1 MALGPLM
8 LDVDGLS
15 LSSEDCELLKH
26 PTVGGVILFSR
37 NYQSVTR
44 LQNLCAQIHELREP
58 RLLIAVDQEGG
69 RVQRFREEFCKLP
82 PAQNY
87 GYLYDADSEAA
98 LNLVSEAGWLVASE
112 LRACGLDLNFA
123 PILDLKLGRSQVIGG
138 RAFHSQA
145 DAVTRLAR
153 AFNRGMAEAGMQA
166 VGKHFPGHGW
176 VTEDSHSE
184 LPLDTRSLAD
194 MELQDLVPFER
205 LARDGMAGIMTG
217 HLRVPSVDDRAVSFS
232 KRWLSEILRGQLN
245 FQGAIFSDDLS
256 MHGAHAA
263 GDPVERASIA
273 LSAGCDMVLFCNNR
287 EGAAHIVSKLTYD
300 TNPMRSAR
308 LARLHGQGDCE
319 WEQLQLDQRYVMLKA
334 KLEAMDMNPEL
345 DLQNDSP
352 A

>member
-15 LSSEDCELLKH
+15 LSSQDCELLKH

-37 NYQSVTR
+37 NYQSVTQ

-82 PAQNY
+82 PAENY
-87 GYLYDADSEAA
+87 GDLYDSDSQSA

-112 LRACGLDLNFA
+112 LRACGLDINFA

-138 RAFHSQA
+138 RAFHCQT

-176 VTEDSHSE
+176 VAEDSHSE
-184 LPLDTRSLAD
+184 LPVDTRSFAD

-205 LARDGMAGIMTG
+205 LARDGIAGIMTG
-217 HLRVPSVDDRAVSFS
+217 HLRIPSVDEVAVSFS
-232 KRWLSEILRGQLN
+232 KRWLSNILREQLN

-256 MHGAHAA
+256 MHGAQGA
-263 GDPVERASIA
+263 GDPVERASMA
-273 LSAGCDMVLFCNNR
+273 LSAGCDMVLFCNDR
-287 EGAAHIVSKLTYD
+287 EGAVQIVSKLTYD
-300 TNPMRSAR
+300 SNPMRSAR
-308 LARLHGQGDCE
+308 LARLHGQGDCQWRE
-319 WEQLQLDQRYVMLKA
+319 LQLDQRYVMLKA
-334 KLEAMDMNPEL
+334 KLEAMDVSPEL
-345 DLQNDSP
+345 NLQNDTP